1 VEEQFSGRL
10 KTAARPFFARNAR
23 YSCSKR
29 GRWFAFPDSIF
40 RRTPLAKAAVGF
52 ENMLNFFGRTPKR
65 TVNEIE
71 IAFRG
76 ATYRIALK
84 RIATARRLT
93 LRVRA
98 ATRDIVLTMPMRA
111 GVRQAQ
117 EFAQNH
123 AEWIAERLERLPQ
136 RLPFE
141 PGARIF
147 LRDVEHEL
155 LHCPDRSERRGV
167 VWLDQRDGAPVLC
180 AGGDPAHFE
189 RRIADFL
196 RREAR
201 RDLEQAVRSHAA
213 AVGRAPIA
221 LSLRDTSSR
230 WGSCSAKG
238 ALNFSWRLIMAP
250 PFVLDYLAAHETA
263 HLRHHDHSDRF
274 WALTKSL
281 CPRTEQA
288 EGWLKAHGAKLHRYG
303 RRSLVNGREG
313 VSAE

>member
-1 VEEQFSGRL
+1 ML
-10 KTAARPFFARNAR
+10 K
-23 YSCSKR
+23 
-29 GRWFAFPDSIF
+29 
-40 RRTPLAKAAVGF
+40 
-52 ENMLNFFGRTPKR
+52 FFGGIPKK
-65 TVNEIE
+65 TVSEIE
-71 IAFRG
+71 IPHEGAIFRI
-76 ATYRIALK
+76 TLK

-98 ATRDIVLTMPMRA
+98 ATRDIVLTMPPRA
-111 GVRQAQ
+111 GLRQAQ

-123 AEWIAERLERLPQ
+123 AEWIAERLARLPQ
-136 RLPFE
+136 RLPFQ

-147 LRDVEHEL
+147 LRGVEHVL
-155 LHCPDRSERRGV
+155 RHCPDGRERRGA
-167 VWLDQRDGAPVLC
+167 VWLDEEEDPPALC

-201 RDLEQAVRSHAA
+201 HDLEQAVRRHAA
-213 AVGRAPIA
+213 ATGRAPIS
-221 LSLRDTSSR
+221 LSLRDTASR

-263 HLRHHDHSDRF
+263 HLRHHDHSERF

-281 CPRTEQA
+281 CPQTAKA
-288 EGWLKAHGAKLHRYG
+288 EAWLKAYGAKLHRYG
-303 RRSLVNGREG
+303 RSPQAPANED
-313 VSAE
+313 

>member
-1 VEEQFSGRL
+1 MA
-10 KTAARPFFARNAR
+10 KTA
-23 YSCSKR
+23 
-29 GRWFAFPDSIF
+29 I
-40 RRTPLAKAAVGF
+40 GF
-52 ENMLNFFGRTPKR
+52 ETMLRFLGGAPKKA
-65 TVNEIE
+65 VSEIQ
-71 IAFRG
+71 IAHRG
-76 ATYRIALK
+76 ATFRIALK
-84 RIATARRLT
+84 RVATARRLT

-98 ATRDIVLTMPMRA
+98 ATRDIVLTMPLRA
-111 GVRQAQ
+111 GLRQAQ

-123 AEWIAERLERLPQ
+123 ADWIAQRLERLPQ

-141 PGARIF
+141 PGASIF
-147 LRDVEHEL
+147 LRDVEHVLRHDTSRREAG
-155 LHCPDRSERRGV
+155 ERRGA
-167 VWLDQRDGAPVLC
+167 VWLEQKDGIPALC

-189 RRIADFL
+189 RRILDFL

-201 RDLEQAVRSHAA
+201 RDLEQAVRRHAA

-263 HLRHHDHSDRF
+263 HLRHHDHSEKF

-281 CPRTEQA
+281 CPRTELA
-288 EGWLKAHGAKLHRYG
+288 EAWLKAHGAKLHRYG
-303 RRSLVNGREG
+303 RRPQADGDEDVNGE
-313 VSAE
+313 